1 MPGCSRVS
9 WTAGNRGAARSAF
22 RRLHSWWLLTL
33 LLVMSLATV
42 IVVVTP
48 TSSRA
53 DVDSKTI
60 LMLHSF
66 GIRFKPW
73 IDYAQIIR
81 SEISKHAHR
90 HVEFHDHSLLNSRLK
105 DGKSDVAF
113 VEYLQA
119 LYTERPP
126 DLIVAVGA
134 PAANFV
140 QRYRQRIFP
149 GTPMLFTAVE
159 ARRVDYDKLTT
170 DDTVVAA
177 AHDFQ
182 ASFENILRVLP
193 RTKTVAVVNG
203 ASPNE
208 TFWSGELRRETA
220 SLAGRVEIKFY
231 DGLSFEEILKDAA
244 SLPPD
249 SAIFWHLMNVD
260 AAGVAHEANAALS
273 KLAEIANAPIFSY
286 VDNFFG
292 DATTVGGPM
301 HSVQEGSSVAAS
313 VAVRILNGEKA
324 GLIKTPPTKYAAPKF
339 DWGQMRRWKISESSL
354 PLGSTVEFRA
364 PTMWEQYKARVLGA
378 VALILAQAGLIGWLF
393 RYSRQIARARDEVA
407 ILNASLE
414 ERVNRRTVDLGRAR
428 DRAEILLNEVNHR
441 VANSLSLVASF
452 IRLQTKSVAEQV
464 TKDAL
469 AETEAR
475 IYAISS
481 VHKQLYT
488 SGDVQSVRLDEY
500 LSGLLDQLATSTQ
513 NKREDAELQYDLEP
527 MTLPTNTILN
537 LGVVAT
543 ELVINAFKY
552 AYPFQRG
559 EIRVRLKQLPNRRGE
574 LVVEDDGVGRGDDVP
589 AKGTGLGTKIVD
601 SMARSMG
608 AEIQYLRRQPGTAAR
623 LVFPVP
629 G

>member
-22 RRLHSWWLLTL
+22 RRLHSWSLLTL

-42 IVVVTP
+42 IVAVTP

-273 KLAEIANAPIFSY
+273 KLAEIANAPMFSY
-286 VDNFFG
+286 VDSFFG

-324 GLIKTPPTKYAAPKF
+324 GHHQDASDQVRSP
-339 DWGQMRRWKISESSL
+339 
-354 PLGSTVEFRA
+354 
-364 PTMWEQYKARVLGA
+364 
-378 VALILAQAGLIGWLF
+378 
-393 RYSRQIARARDEVA
+393 QI
-407 ILNASLE
+407 
-414 ERVNRRTVDLGRAR
+414 
-428 DRAEILLNEVNHR
+428 
-441 VANSLSLVASF
+441 
-452 IRLQTKSVAEQV
+452 
-464 TKDAL
+464 
-469 AETEAR
+469 
-475 IYAISS
+475 
-481 VHKQLYT
+481 
-488 SGDVQSVRLDEY
+488 
-500 LSGLLDQLATSTQ
+500 
-513 NKREDAELQYDLEP
+513 
-527 MTLPTNTILN
+527 
-537 LGVVAT
+537 
-543 ELVINAFKY
+543 
-552 AYPFQRG
+552 
-559 EIRVRLKQLPNRRGE
+559 
-574 LVVEDDGVGRGDDVP
+574 
-589 AKGTGLGTKIVD
+589 
-601 SMARSMG
+601 
-608 AEIQYLRRQPGTAAR
+608 
-623 LVFPVP
+623 
-629 G
+629 